1 MLRVTECSDE
11 EMRFDLS
18 NTTVGVANALRRTMI
33 ADVTSLAIETV
44 EFQKNSSVLT
54 DEYIAHRLGLV
65 PLTSP
70 NNENEA
76 AFSLDVTCTD
86 EKLSV
91 TTGMLASH
99 DAPRP
104 AHDDIII
111 VKLRRNQSLKL
122 TAKAARSNGK
132 DHAKWTPVCTASYT
146 IEEGDVY
153 RFTVESTG
161 AVKPVDVLLAAI
173 DILRKKLN
181 DIAMAPLV

>member
-1 MLRVTECSDE
+1 
-11 EMRFDLS
+11 MRFDLS

-76 AFSLDVTCTD
+76 GFRLTSRAD

-161 AVKPVDVLLAAI
+161 AVKPVDVLLAI